1 MNLLNKIILIP
12 HCKKNLSQNKKIFFF
27 RMISKF
33 VKRHFSTL
41 ENIKNVGVLGAG
53 QMGTGIGIVLSKNAH
68 KHVKIVDAS
77 EEQLSKS
84 RKFTENLLDKEI
96 SKQRLTSDDKYKILE
111 RMSFSIKVEDFN
123 NTDFLCEAVSENFD
137 LKASI
142 FKKID
147 PILPKHAIIGSNTSS
162 ISITK
167 LAAVTTR
174 ASQFI
179 GMHWMNPVPV
189 MKLVEVI
196 KGLQTSEQT
205 LQTTLALAEASG
217 KVCSASNDIPGFIAN
232 RILMPYIN
240 EAVWTL
246 YEGIATKEDI
256 DLTMK
261 HGTNVPMGP
270 LTLADFIGLD
280 TCLSI
285 LRVLHNDLGDDKYRP
300 CPLLVNYVNAGYL
313 GKKTG
318 KGFYDYK

>member
-123 NTDFLCEAVSENFD
+123 SFRWGEKHRRWGVFNQ
-137 LKASI
+137 SI
-142 FKKID
+142 NHTNLHHMQIMGVF
-147 PILPKHAIIGSNTSS
+147 SS
-162 ISITK
+162 
-167 LAAVTTR
+167 L
-174 ASQFI
+174 
-179 GMHWMNPVPV
+179 
-189 MKLVEVI
+189 
-196 KGLQTSEQT
+196 
-205 LQTTLALAEASG
+205 
-217 KVCSASNDIPGFIAN
+217 
-232 RILMPYIN
+232 
-240 EAVWTL
+240 
-246 YEGIATKEDI
+246 
-256 DLTMK
+256 
-261 HGTNVPMGP
+261 
-270 LTLADFIGLD
+270 
-280 TCLSI
+280 
-285 LRVLHNDLGDDKYRP
+285 
-300 CPLLVNYVNAGYL
+300 
-313 GKKTG
+313 
-318 KGFYDYK
+318 